1 MNAGELSEIL
11 HRVLDVAEEN
21 VDLRGAVAESEID
34 RLHDRL
40 DAAEKKVAYLTEDRN
55 YWKSTFDLTLN
66 VAQTTK
72 SARDMALSNC
82 AALSEELRVA
92 DERIKKLEA
101 AAKKAKPKKVA
112 KPAKK

>member
-1 MNAGELSEIL
+1 MTTTELSEIL
-11 HRVLDVAEEN
+11 HRVLDVAEQN
-21 VDLRGAVAESEID
+21 VELREVVAEAELD

-55 YWKSTFDLTLN
+55 YWKGVFDLMLK
-66 VAQTTK
+66 VAQATK

-101 AAKKAKPKKVA
+101 ATEKAKPKKVA
-112 KPAKK
+112 KPAK